1 MTDGRTPE
9 LIDSH
14 CHLDFPEFAPELDA
28 VVARARAAGVGRM
41 LTICTRLSKFD
52 QVLAVAEKFD
62 RMFCSVGVHPHE
74 AANEAG
80 VALPRILELAK
91 HPKVV
96 GIGEAGLDY
105 YYDKSPRE
113 KQQDVFALHIE
124 AARQSGLPIIVHS
137 RDADADTVKL
147 LQDGAAKG
155 GLKGVI
161 HCFTATQYLADAAL
175 EMGFCISLSGIVT
188 FKNAEALRQV
198 ARTVPLDRLLVETDA
213 PYLAPVPM
221 RGKRNEPSF
230 VQHTARY
237 VAEMMGVSADELA
250 QRTTA
255 NFERLFDK
263 VALDK
268 AASTA

>member
-1 MTDGRTPE
+1 MSAAE

-28 VVARARAAGVGRM
+28 VVARAREAGVGRM

-52 QVLAVAEKFD
+52 QVLAVAERFE

-80 VALPRILELAK
+80 VEIERIVGLAK

-105 YYDKSPRE
+105 YYDKSPHE
-113 KQQDVFALHIE
+113 KQQDVFARHIE
-124 AARQSGLPIIVHS
+124 AARQSGLPLIVHS
-137 RDADADTVKL
+137 RDADEDTVRL
-147 LQDGAAKG
+147 LQEGAGKG

-175 EMGFCISLSGIVT
+175 EMGFYISLSGIVT

-198 ARTVPLDRLLVETDA
+198 AKTVPLDRLLVETDA
-213 PYLAPVPM
+213 PYLAPMPM
-221 RGKRNEPSF
+221 RGKRNEPGF
-230 VQHTARY
+230 VKHTAAY
-237 VAEMMGVSADELA
+237 VADMLGLGFDDLA
-250 QRTTA
+250 RRTTQ

-263 VALDK
+263 TAAK
-268 AASTA
+268 AAA